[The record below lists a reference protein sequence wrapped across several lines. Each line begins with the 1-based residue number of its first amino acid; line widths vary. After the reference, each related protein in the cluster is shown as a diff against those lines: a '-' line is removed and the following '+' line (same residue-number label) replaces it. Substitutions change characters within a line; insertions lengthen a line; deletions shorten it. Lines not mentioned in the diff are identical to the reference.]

1 MNRRDFENEI
11 NGSKTDPGR
20 MSLYYQFAGP
30 KRTRRGGEALIADAE
45 QRGATAEFLSAS
57 GPRYGSVPEADIHP
71 RQVRCAVLLLCGMMH
86 VYACWTSGTYCL
98 CEGGY
103 VCWLSTCEGF
113 ISLTLTRVVV
123 QSTCLLHRSLNS
135 SLLPLHTLRFSFLSL
150 SLAVC
155 EEQPRPS
162 VIYRQLSAPNSA
174 DADSF

>member
-20 MSLYYQFAGP
+20 MSLYESAACPQRMYMYQFAGP

-86 VYACWTSGTYCL
+86 VYAC
-98 CEGGY
+98 
-103 VCWLSTCEGF
+103 
-113 ISLTLTRVVV
+113 
-123 QSTCLLHRSLNS
+123 
-135 SLLPLHTLRFSFLSL
+135 
-150 SLAVC
+150 
-155 EEQPRPS
+155 
-162 VIYRQLSAPNSA
+162 
-174 DADSF
+174 